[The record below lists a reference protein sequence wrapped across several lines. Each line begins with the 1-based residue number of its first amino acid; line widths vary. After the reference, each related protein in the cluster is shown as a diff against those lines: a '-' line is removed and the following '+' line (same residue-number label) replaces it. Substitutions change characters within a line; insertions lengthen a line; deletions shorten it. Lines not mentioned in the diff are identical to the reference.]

1 LDSIPTDEDVV
12 ARVLAGDQQAYEI
25 IMRRY
30 NQRLF
35 RITRA
40 ILGDDAEAEDVVQ
53 DAYVRAYAALDQFAG
68 RAKFATWLTR
78 IAVHEASARLR
89 KRGMVSNA
97 DGSGPTMETVKSA
110 DPNPE
115 ENTLR
120 NETVSLLEQSIDA
133 LPEIYRSV
141 FVLRNVE
148 QLSTAETASSL
159 DLSEE
164 AVRIRLMRAR
174 QLLQQQLLH
183 RAGATSAQAFQF
195 LGTRCDRMV
204 ERVFERLA
212 QPAVN

>member
-1 LDSIPTDEDVV
+1 MDSIPTDEDVV

-204 ERVFERLA
+204 DRVFERLVS
-212 QPAVN
+212 QR